1 MSAGSLTMPAASPF
15 LNYTWLRR
23 SDAVKVG
30 FCIRF
35 GDPGVPV
42 APSPGIMAVKAPP
55 SK

>member
-1 MSAGSLTMPAASPF
+1 VSCDVDAASLF
-15 LNYTWLRR
+15 LNYTWLRQG
-23 SDAVKVG
+23 DAVKVG